1 MSKTRKSVTL
11 TLRVNAPAGM
21 SAAQIRREVLT
32 RVNQVTGHYGAFA
45 LGLPDTAE
53 GGDGYLKFRASAF
66 RKDST
71 R

>member
-1 MSKTRKSVTL
+1 MKTRKSITL

-32 RVNQVTGHYGAFA
+32 RVNQVTGHYDAFA

-53 GGDGYLKFRASAF
+53 NGAGYLKIRASAVSKAQ
-66 RKDST
+66 RT
-71 R
+71 

>member
-1 MSKTRKSVTL
+1 MSKTRKTVSMTL
-11 TLRVNAPAGM
+11 SVNAPAGM

-32 RVNQVTGHYGAFA
+32 RINRVGPHYDAFA
-45 LGLPDTAE
+45 LGLPDTTE